1 MAEAKKPGPKPKPKP
16 ESKPES
22 KAGSAK
28 QWYEDQLKK
37 VKESDKK
44 KDWIV
49 LGSIVVV
56 IIIVVIVASV
66 VATGGDGDSGVVAE
80 KETSATVASE
90 TETSA
95 TVAPET
101 ATSETE
107 VAGSTGVM
115 LETISDG
122 TYLVGKDIPAG
133 VYKGEV
139 TGGGAYYQIS
149 SDANGLDIIARENVT
164 AQFYLEVED
173 GQFLKLFNVKI
184 SQ

>member
-80 KETSATVASE
+80 
-90 TETSA
+90 TETST

-101 ATSETE
+101 ATSEQEAT
-107 VAGSTGVM
+107 GSTGVM

-133 VYKGEV
+133 VYKGKV

-149 SDANGLDIIARENVT
+149 SDANGLDIIASENVT

-173 GQFLKLFNVKI
+173 GQFLKLYNVEI